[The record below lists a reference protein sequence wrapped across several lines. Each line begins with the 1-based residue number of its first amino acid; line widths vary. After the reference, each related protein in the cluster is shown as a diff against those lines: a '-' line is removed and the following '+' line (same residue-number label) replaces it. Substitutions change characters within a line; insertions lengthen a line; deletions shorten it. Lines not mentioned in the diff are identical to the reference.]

1 MLLNICLEI
10 FTSVSVPSREA
21 WLPEWR
27 NLSLSYAIF
36 PRFRISAD
44 RSFLEW
50 FLPESVIV
58 LVTFVGADETMPRHV
73 TTGVL
78 LLVTG
83 ASIHPKGPKRTQK
96 DPKGTQK
103 DPKGPKIN

>member
-1 MLLNICLEI
+1 MFRFLLAKRGFLNGEI
-10 FTSVSVPSREA
+10 FLFLTQFFLGFV
-21 WLPEWR
+21 
-27 NLSLSYAIF
+27 
-36 PRFRISAD
+36 FRAD